1 MKNIHK
7 TLNDDTFRK
16 CKYIYYLEEYLKTDN
31 IKKTHPKQY
40 NIMLDVFKTIID
52 LKNILVAD
60 SDRTIDDKIT
70 DLEITLEKCLFGE
83 LDNDSEKYKYST
95 RDIKGLTDKHTRYLY
110 NKFKEWYEYLSNIG
124 KLDFVEKEILN
135 EIYRLENINFDEVV
149 KGHLTHKKNKNS
161 NYKIYLCKF
170 NPICYDKKFLKEYK
184 INFEKYYGTL
194 SNDEYYILKN
204 LFDLVANAN
213 NGITNKIFN
222 RPFKKST
229 DDDTCVSIFQL
240 YLNTLNI
247 SAPPNVIEHR
257 SLIHTCSCQ
266 EIFEYFEKDKN
277 ITYDDVANNFD
288 LYNFLYELKVNQSTW
303 KETNKD
309 ITKTILNELNLV
321 YDLFNKNEYEKALEI
336 THNIIER
343 NKDLFIRIS

>member
-16 CKYIYYLEEYLKTDN
+16 CKYIYYLEKHLETDN
-31 IKKTHPKQY
+31 IKKTHQKQY

-60 SDRTIDDKIT
+60 SDRTIADKIT

-309 ITKTILNELNLV
+309 ITKIILNELNLV

>member
-7 TLNDDTFRK
+7 TLTDEIFRN
-16 CKYIYYLEEYLKTDN
+16 CKYIYYLENYLNTDN

-40 NIMLDVFKTIID
+40 SIMLDVFQTLIL

-60 SDRTIDDKIT
+60 SDRTIADKIT
-70 DLEITLEKCLFGE
+70 DLEITMEKCLYGE

-110 NKFKEWYEYLSNIG
+110 NKFIGWYEYLSNIG
-124 KLDFVEKEILN
+124 KLDNVEQEILE
-135 EIYRLENINFDEVV
+135 EINRLENVNFDEVV
-149 KGHLTHKKNKNS
+149 KGNLTHKKDKNS
-161 NYKIYLCKF
+161 DYKIYLCKF
-170 NPICYDKKFLKEYK
+170 NRICYDKKFKEQYK
-184 INFEKYYGTL
+184 VNFEKYYGNL
-194 SNDEYYILKN
+194 SNDEYYILQS

-222 RPFKKST
+222 RPYRKLT
-229 DDDTCVSIFQL
+229 DDDTCASIYKL
-240 YLNTLNI
+240 YLATLNI
-247 SAPPNVIEHR
+247 SVSSRIIER
-257 SLIHTCSCQ
+257 NSVFHTCCCQ
-266 EIFEYFEKDKN
+266 EIFEYFEKDTN
-277 ITYDDVANNFD
+277 ISYDDIANNFD
-288 LYNFLYELKVNQSTW
+288 LHNFLYNLKANQSTW
-303 KETNKD
+303 KEAKKD

-321 YDLFNKNEYEKALEI
+321 YDLYNKNEYEKALEI